1 MEAEKEN
8 MNINDDDDNNE
19 DDDNDEDDDDIY
31 DEDKDVSRRMN
42 YSDGPYINNTSQL
55 PATYVSFTVTLCVYI
70 AIYLP
75 SLNWSVFVQIF

>member
-8 MNINDDDDNNE
+8 MNINDDDDNDDE

-55 PATYVSFTVTLCVYI
+55 PATYVSLLWHCASTLLYD
-70 AIYLP
+70 LP
-75 SLNWSVFVQIF
+75 SLNWSVW